1 MPLQNRVNP
10 QGSII
15 STAARG
21 VWLGNRGVIHNPQK
35 QIIKPYNLKAWITCA
50 LEFRGRHR
58 EVMMPDRW
66 TELFFLDE
74 ATAFSA
80 GHRPCFQCRYK
91 DHQRFKAAWLKGNP
105 QYGFNEKTPVS
116 EIDKILHAE
125 RIDKGGKVTYEEDPA
140 NLPDGAFILIDEQ
153 PYVIFKGLMYQ
164 WTPFGYEKG
173 IALPTIEKVKV
184 LTPGSIVNMF
194 RAGCYR
200 RSLSFWRNL

>member
-1 MPLQNRVNP
+1 MSLQNRVDP
-10 QGSII
+10 QGNII
-15 STAARG
+15 STTARG
-21 VWLGNRGVIHNPQK
+21 TWLGNRGVIHNEQK

-58 EVMMPDRW
+58 EVMMPNRW

-91 DHQRFKAAWLKGNP
+91 DHQQFKAAWLKGNP

-125 RIDKGGKVTYEEDPA
+125 RINKGEKVTYDEDPA
-140 NLPDGAFILIDEQ
+140 NLPNGTFILIDGK
-153 PYVIFKGLMYQ
+153 PYAIWGKLIYQ

-173 IALPTIEKVKV
+173 ITLLTAKKVKV
-184 LTPGSIVNMF
+184 LTPKSIVNMLK
-194 RAGCYR
+194 AGYEPQI
-200 RSLSFWRNL
+200 SAN